1 MTATLDAEIRARL
14 DQLNPAERRLAEIRL
29 QRIIIRKKAVRRFPT
44 PGHLAKFIYPDTI
57 QTPLMVELDKI
68 ALACDAG
75 MQRQWLIST
84 PPQEGKSQRM
94 AEIVPLWFLIRDPS
108 RRIVVASYE
117 QGLAA
122 RPTLAVR
129 QAIEAHGG
137 GYKGDRRRIA
147 QEDQLG
153 LILDP
158 DRAQQTNW
166 NLADVPGRRNGGMVA
181 VGVGS
186 AFTGRSADI
195 LIIDDPVKGAQAAD
209 SVQQRRTTQDWYQAV
224 ARTRLSGNAIVIV
237 IQTRWHE
244 DDLMGFLA
252 REDDLLPTQRWSR
265 LIVPA
270 VAKHHDPLGRKPG
283 EYLISARGRTAQ
295 DWEQT
300 RKDVGERWWAALYDC
315 DPHPPA
321 GGVFQLEWITNNRV
335 KAAPELERTEVFVDP
350 ADNEG
355 QGDEA
360 GVIVAARGM
369 DQRYY
374 VLDDASDHMTV
385 GRWLRVAFL
394 KALEWGASAVRYEK
408 SLSGLDRQARQAWK
422 DLRREARKLDAL
434 WTEAALPGM
443 SWPPAPTGV
452 LLSQA
457 VTDLARDDATA
468 AERTKLEHDLAELWP
483 HVPAALALPA
493 TGIPVRGFPARGS
506 KTFRAQMVS
515 PLYSANHVSHVG
527 HHPELEHQ
535 MVAWQEGQD
544 SPDRMD
550 ANVHALTELSR
561 SGGPPEMSGGT
572 GTIDTRTTAS
582 TVPRLAV
589 IPRLGAQGRR

>member
-14 DQLNPAERRLAEIRL
+14 DKLNPAERRLAEIRL
-29 QRIIIRKKAVRRFPT
+29 QRIIVRKKAVRRFPT
-44 PGHLAKFIYPDTI
+44 PGHLAKFVQPDTI
-57 QTPLMVELDKI
+57 QTRLMVELDKV
-68 ALACDAG
+68 ALSCDAG
-75 MQRQWLIST
+75 MARQWLIST
-84 PPQEGKSQRM
+84 PPQEGKSQRVGTV
-94 AEIVPLWFLIRDPS
+94 VPLWFLIRNPA
-108 RRIVVASYE
+108 RRIVIASYE

-122 RPTLAVR
+122 RSGLAVR
-129 QAIEAHGG
+129 QLIETHGG
-137 GYKGDRRRIA
+137 GYKGDRRSMI
-147 QEDQLG
+147 QEDELG

-195 LIIDDPVKGAQAAD
+195 LIIDDPVKDAKAAD
-209 SVQQRRTTQDWYQAV
+209 SEEQRKSIQNWYQAV
-224 ARTRLSGNAIVIV
+224 ARTRLSGDAIVIV

-244 DDLMGFLA
+244 DDLMGFLL
-252 REDDLLPTQRWSR
+252 REDDLLATPRWSR

-270 VAKHHDPLGRKPG
+270 VAEHHDPLGRAVG
-283 EYLISARGRTAQ
+283 EYLTSTRGRTPA
-295 DWEQT
+295 DWEQI
-300 RKDVGERWWAALYDC
+300 RRDVGERWWAALYLC
-315 DPHPPA
+315 KPSPPA

-360 GVIVAARGM
+360 GVIVAARGV

-374 VLDDASDHMTV
+374 VLEDASDHMTV

-434 WTEAALPGM
+434 WQEAALPGM
-443 SWPPAPTGV
+443 AWPPAPTGV

-457 VTDLARDDATA
+457 VMDLARDDATA

-483 HVPAALALPA
+483 HVPAALALPV
-493 TGIPVRGFPARGS
+493 TGIPVRGFLARGS

-515 PLYSANHVSHVG
+515 PLYSGNHVSHVG

-550 ANVHALTELSR
+550 ASVHALTELSR
-561 SGGPPEMSGGT
+561 SGGPPELAGGT
-572 GTIDTRTTAS
+572 GTINTRTTAS
-582 TVPRLAV
+582 TAPRLAT
-589 IPRLGAQGRR
+589 IPRLGEQGRR

>member
-14 DQLNPAERRLAEIRL
+14 DKLNPAERRLAEIRL
-29 QRIIIRKKAVRRFPT
+29 QRIIQRKKAVRRFPT
-44 PGHLAKFIYPDTI
+44 PGHLAKFVYPDTI
-57 QTPLMVELDKI
+57 QTQLMAELDKV

-75 MQRQWLIST
+75 MQRQWLISC
-84 PPQEGKSQRM
+84 PPQEGKTQRM
-94 AEIVPLWFLIRDPS
+94 GEVVPLWLLIRNPT

-117 QGLAA
+117 QGLAG
-122 RPTLAVR
+122 RSTLAVR
-129 QAIEAHGG
+129 QMIETHGA
-137 GYKGDRRRIA
+137 GYKGDRRGVA
-147 QEDQLG
+147 QEDELG

-195 LIIDDPVKGAQAAD
+195 LVIDDPVKDAKAAD
-209 SVQQRRTTQDWYQAV
+209 SAQQRKSIQDWYQAV
-224 ARTRLSGNAIVIV
+224 ARTRLSASAIVIV

-244 DDLMGFLA
+244 DDLMGFLI
-252 REDDLLPTQRWSR
+252 REDDLSPTPRWSR
-265 LIVPA
+265 LIAPA
-270 VAKHHDPLGRKPG
+270 VAEHHDPLSRQPG
-283 EYLISARGRTAQ
+283 EYMISARGRTPA
-295 DWEQT
+295 DWEQI
-300 RKDVGERWWAALYDC
+300 RKDVGERWWAALYLC
-315 DPHPPA
+315 KPSPPA
-321 GGVFQLEWITNNRV
+321 GGVFKLEWITNNRK

-360 GVIVAARGM
+360 GVIVAARGV
-369 DQRYY
+369 DARYY

-394 KALEWGASAVRYEK
+394 QALEWEASAVRYEK
-408 SLSGLDRQARQAWK
+408 SLSGLDRQAKQAWK
-422 DLRREARKLDAL
+422 DLLREARKLDEL
-434 WTEAALPGM
+434 WQEIALPDMG
-443 SWPPAPTGV
+443 WPAHPTGT

-457 VTDLARDDATA
+457 VTNLARDDATA
-468 AERTKLEHDLAELWP
+468 LERTKLEHDLMELWP
-483 HVPAALALPA
+483 HVPRVVMLPA
-493 TGIPVRGFPARGS
+493 TGIPARGFPAKGS

-515 PLYSANHVSHVG
+515 PLYSGDHVSHVG
-527 HHPELEHQ
+527 HFPELEHQ

-550 ANVHALTELSR
+550 GLVHALTELSR
-561 SGGPPEMSGGT
+561 SGGPGQMSGASAT
-572 GTIDTRTTAS
+572 LSTRTTAS
-582 TVPRLAV
+582 T
-589 IPRLGAQGRR
+589 IPRMGLQGRR